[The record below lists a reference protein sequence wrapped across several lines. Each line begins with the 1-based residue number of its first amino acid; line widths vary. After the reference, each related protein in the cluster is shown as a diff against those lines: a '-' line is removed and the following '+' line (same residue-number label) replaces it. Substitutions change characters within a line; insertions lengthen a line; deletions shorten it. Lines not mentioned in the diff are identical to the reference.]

1 MCNAA
6 PCPPSTCRCREP
18 LVDKARPR
26 TCYECGL
33 PVAAAVR
40 CPNCWGVGLIHSQAP
55 SCIGEEAYSVVKCLT
70 CKGTGRVPA
79 RHGAAKLDAIVQ
91 KVKEA

>member
-33 PVAAAVR
+33 PVAATVR
-40 CPNCWGVGLIHSQAP
+40 CPDCGGTGKDAP
-55 SCIGEEAYSVVKCLT
+55 WTGRWCDRCA
-70 CKGTGRVPA
+70 GTGRVPA
-79 RHGAAKLDAIVQ
+79 R
-91 KVKEA
+91 KEESRE

>member
-18 LVDKARPR
+18 LVDQARPR

-33 PVAAAVR
+33 PVAATVR
-40 CPNCWGVGLIHSQAP
+40 CPRCAG
-55 SCIGEEAYSVVKCLT
+55 IGRLWREVLMIQTTCPR
-70 CKGTGRVPA
+70 CKGAGLVP
-79 RHGAAKLDAIVQ
+79 REEQ
-91 KVKEA
+91 S